1 MNNSTRFKLLF
12 AFAIASSFSFGQEKK
27 EIEKKA
33 RQYKPESQRWSKNLK
48 LKKNKL
54 KLKK

>member
-33 RQYKPESQRWSKNLK
+33 RQYKPES
-48 LKKNKL
+48 
-54 KLKK
+54 